1 MEEMKSIKKGLIP
14 LINLLVIIALLT
26 VAFSISG
33 YASSD
38 SVIVNPDDIPLRL
51 YYDEEA
57 PYGNED
63 LSASVGVSGEE
74 YLTKNLD
81 DGWERWSIP
90 LGNGYFGANVFGRTE
105 SERIQLTEK
114 TLANPYYADG
124 KNFGGLNNFSETYI
138 DFGHTNS
145 SVSEYSRELDLKTA
159 ISTVSYVYN
168 GVTYNR
174 EYFTSYPDRALVI
187 KLTASE
193 SGALDFVL
201 RPTIP
206 YEQDYMYESGDKGGK
221 EGTVVSSVAD
231 GVGKIVLSG
240 TLEYYGVDFVG
251 LYNVYTDGTVSATSC
266 TNADG
271 DTDGTITVSDAE
283 CAYIVVTLG
292 TDYELTSDV
301 FTSSDSN
308 KPTLSTDLSYAMSK
322 VEGYLSAITDR
333 IDGLDYESA
342 YTALKEAHLADYT
355 ELFDRVRLNLGA
367 SAEELALTTDELLE
381 SYKSNG
387 TGSYL
392 ETLYFQYGRYLLI
405 ASSRSGALPANLQ
418 GTWNRYEL
426 SPWSAGYWHN
436 INVQMNYWP
445 AFSTNLSETFDAYV
459 DYNAAYMPQ
468 AQSGATSDINSF
480 ISQGF
485 IDSSVLGKDGGNGW
499 SIDTGAYPYTVW
511 GHQRNGVGNL
521 GFTTQLFWDYYLYT
535 GDEAL
540 LRDVVYPI
548 LADAAR
554 YITKVVALDENGEY
568 YLVVDTDSPEQYVDN
583 EWYYTNG
590 TTYAQ
595 SFAFLNNYYCLEAA
609 RELGIDL
616 SNDTLLSTEEY
627 SVLSTVMDQLDRYDP
642 IVIGLS
648 GQVKEFR
655 EEEYYGDLGEYTH
668 RHISQLVGL
677 YPGNLINSNTP
688 AWLDAAKVV
697 LTERGDEAT
706 GWGVAHR
713 INLWARTKDGERAYD
728 LVNQIISTNTAT
740 NLWDLHPPFQIDGN
754 LGGTAGIAEMLLQ
767 SHEGCIAPL
776 AAIPSEWESGS
787 YTGLVARGGFE
798 VGAAWEGGIARTFNI
813 LSGNGGEVSVY
824 YGNISGA
831 SVIRNSDG
839 AAVSFTS
846 DGDDLIT
853 FNTEVGETYIIS
865 GFSADEEPA
874 KVSGI
879 TQMVDFRGASVI
891 KWNEQADA
899 ESYNVYYAKDNDA
912 AYTLLGNT
920 TANYFNFVPATLDT
934 NARYTFKVS
943 AVGEGGNEGEGALC
957 YRNPDPATVD
967 EVSATVSDT
976 GALQLVIKS
985 SAAVKQFKLYKRAS
999 SLGEWTL
1006 VTESAYPVIIL
1017 EDYEPSYEYGISF
1030 ADASLVESR
1039 IESISSLTPVGGA
1052 LDYDPTNILAG
1063 YEFVGASTSTGYI
1076 WSPYVYANLTDGSR
1090 DNMCAIAYQKAG
1102 ANLDGT
1108 LTLNGAAYLNEL
1120 RIYPHYQSTEYL
1132 GTSLI
1137 VQTLTGGEWA
1147 TALTVSSNA
1156 EMAAYMKTVGGAACL
1171 AIPLDNVLAEQI
1183 RIYIPGCYTL
1193 SNGTQRYIGIDE
1205 IECSGFL
1212 VSDEL
1217 TEDISSNAFSSLTSE
1232 NVTLTGASLHPG
1244 TGGLDVLFDGT
1255 ISGANAT
1262 RYATLSET
1270 VGGTHTLTLDLGEA
1284 APLYTLKI
1292 WDFRGAD
1299 YVDGALATRSNET
1312 TVELLVGESWYTVIN
1327 AKPMSVAAAYT
1338 EFNLLGLT
1346 ASQVRI
1352 TFANTRAFD
1361 DGSMPSAS
1369 IYEISCTTAGK
1380 NVEDTESNILSS
1392 LTSENVTL
1400 TGASLHP
1407 ATGGLDVLFDGTTSG
1422 ANATRYATLSETV
1435 GGTHTLTIDLGE
1447 AAPLYTLKIWDF
1459 RGADYVGGVI
1469 ATRSNETTVEL
1480 FNGTEWVTVIDRQ
1493 PMTVAQSHTD
1503 FALGGITASQIR
1515 ITFANTRAFDD
1526 GTMPSA
1532 SIYEIACTTALPEAQ
1547 DYVDRSDL
1555 LLAYEELAGT
1565 SVSDLFGLDGVKAMA
1580 LLRFRDMLTDAEA
1593 DADTVALYAAQIRE
1607 YTENVLTCA
1616 EADTYGTFSGSEI
1629 SEGAETVEI
1638 TYSLSASI
1646 LTSCPD
1652 AYIALGFA
1660 DGTEL
1665 NYPVSMME
1673 SAGGAYRL
1681 SVPLTPEITAGSIST
1696 RLVADDSNYSALS
1709 TASTVACE
1717 HTDTNGDDL
1726 CDACGVSL
1734 KVYAFTYVTSGGV
1747 STDTDDFK
1755 EALIGA
1761 GAGGVINLNRDAEY
1775 YLTATIAGNAFA
1787 SNITIN
1793 LNGYDL
1799 IIWQGDESGNGN
1811 TSRIQIYNRAIT
1823 VNGRAEGETKNGR
1836 LLCMQLVAS
1845 YGSGEGN
1852 YPLFESTGGSPSL
1865 TLNNVDTTVG
1875 ALWYTAGNAGS
1886 SVTVNGGIH
1895 DISLVSRNSF
1905 GWVGA
1910 AAAFTFEA
1918 NGAIFHMGLEAIGQN
1933 NGGALV
1939 ADRASARSTYTFN
1952 DCVITR
1958 YSYTSSFIKYA
1969 TSTSYFYF
1977 NNTDIGCGIN
1987 PETYS
1992 GCTAATSA
2000 NFIFGAGTRFWAD
2013 YVNTKG
2019 YTVADGC
2026 VYAAIANPAD
2036 KYTFTKLQGGF
2047 ATETETSVTFNA
2059 NGSVVCIHADE
2070 NRDGVCD
2077 KCLETVDIPDCT
2089 THTDENGNRLCDVC
2103 GKELGVKAFTY
2114 VTSGGVSTDTD
2125 DFKEALIG
2133 AGAGG
2138 VINLN
2143 RDAEYY
2149 LTATIAGN
2157 AFASNI
2163 TINLN
2168 GYDLIIWQGDESG
2181 NGNTSR
2187 IQIYNRAI
2195 TVNGRAEGETKNGR
2209 LLCMQLVASYGS
2221 GEGNYPLFES
2231 TGGSPSLTLNN
2242 VDTTVGA
2249 LWYTAGNAGSSVT
2262 VNGGIHDI
2270 SLVSRNSFGWVGAAA
2285 AFTFEANGAIFHMG
2299 LEAIGQNNG
2308 GALVADRAS
2317 ARSTYTF
2324 NDCVITRYSYTSSFI
2339 KYATSTSYFYFNNT
2353 DIGCGINPETY
2364 SGCTAATSANFI
2376 FGAGTRFWADYV
2388 NTKGYT
2394 VADGCVYAAIAN
2406 PADKYTFTKLQGGF
2420 ATETETSVTFNANGS
2435 VVCIHA
2441 DENRDGVCDKCLETV
2456 DIPDCTTHTDEN
2468 GNRLCDV
2475 CGADTSVRI
2484 IYVMPDGSTS
2494 EVKVAHGTLV
2504 SNFPEYE
2511 KAEDIENGW
2520 VKIIFDG
2527 GWSTERFG
2535 AAISELTVTDTV
2547 TLYPSASECRAYM
2560 TDSKYNLSLYGNVAI
2575 NIHVPTSSLP
2585 DTLSLISVT
2594 DGEDN
2599 VLVSVGSVLD
2609 AVGEEYDTYT
2619 YGRIRVTELDTV
2631 QTYKVRFEFMGVEF
2645 TQTIKPSISSY
2656 AENVLSSGI
2665 NSAGKTV
2672 VADMV
2677 MYADAIYKYAS
2688 GTSAAISD
2696 SLVSLASGVC
2706 TAAADSATFTGGYM
2720 GDAHNYADYI
2730 SMIAFNVTNFEP
2742 SYEITFRE
2750 EARVRD
2756 VELIIREAWLRGDGT
2771 YNKDDLICSVEKTY
2785 SGEYVTGV
2793 KATGVSIYNV
2803 DKTITIRFT
2812 FEDENGATHTVDAT
2826 YTLNSYY
2833 TGMAADGVSVTEED
2847 LTRAKAVFER
2857 MRAYSDT
2864 AAYYCFDEE
2873 SANADSSLE
2882 SKIKTVYYSDFGAK
2896 GDGVTDDFAA
2906 IYAAHEEANR
2916 LSDEGYTV
2924 RVKAVGGSHS
2934 NANYYIKNLDTA
2946 SETFGK
2952 AVIIRTDTDWTGATF
2967 TVDDTSVT
2975 ASTYEALKAGA
2986 STPIFKASADY
2997 TTSTAGF
3004 HCHWMIGN
3012 NDYDLPT
3019 SEMIPRFADG
3029 LLNASLK
3036 YNGLPE
3042 ITSEQ
3047 VLVKIVD
3054 TSHRNYVRF
3063 GGNYSS
3069 VQHEDIVL
3077 MNTATGEVDP
3087 STPLLYDYHQVSR
3100 YEIYDIGSAPI
3111 TIEGGSFIT
3120 KYNNAFNS
3128 QTTPEYFLRGIS
3140 IERANTTL
3148 KGLTQEY
3155 DYSGTNCITAQD
3167 GMGVTVDAVK
3177 GSPMQ
3182 LIFVNT
3188 AHNVT
3193 LSDMSIYGG
3202 RHYSYGSSGLG
3213 VGNYTVCAYFATQLK
3228 INNVIQH
3235 NTSTEFRQP
3244 VMATNFCKNI
3254 VFRDN
3259 VMSRFDSHMGL
3270 YNVVID
3276 GCDLEA
3282 INLIGGGKAI
3292 ISNTKVYSGIS
3303 GCVVTLR
3310 DDYASVWNGDV
3321 EFKNLTIETGG
3332 SSNVALFGMAYYNY
3346 NPGYY
3351 YSTGYFADK
3360 SSTDSYYAQDTS
3372 SRESGH
3378 YYSTVMPENVTAD
3391 GITILK
3397 NGTEATSGVTLS
3409 VLTQFVGRVENFTYV
3424 DENGNDTT
3432 LSKSYQLHEYQG
3444 DITTYGASVNVG
3456 IWDENFLGIW
3466 NWSSKTTVTVKNPI
3480 KTTESI
3486 TISGLAS
3493 GIGYAEYYDF
3503 GTDKLHTF
3511 DLVFFNPTVTVNGA
3525 APSWSPTGKNI

>member
-2103 GKELGVKAFTY
+2103 G
-2114 VTSGGVSTDTD
+2114 
-2125 DFKEALIG
+2125 
-2133 AGAGG
+2133 
-2138 VINLN
+2138 
-2143 RDAEYY
+2143 
-2149 LTATIAGN
+2149 
-2157 AFASNI
+2157 
-2163 TINLN
+2163 
-2168 GYDLIIWQGDESG
+2168 
-2181 NGNTSR
+2181 
-2187 IQIYNRAI
+2187 
-2195 TVNGRAEGETKNGR
+2195 
-2209 LLCMQLVASYGS
+2209 
-2221 GEGNYPLFES
+2221 
-2231 TGGSPSLTLNN
+2231 
-2242 VDTTVGA
+2242 
-2249 LWYTAGNAGSSVT
+2249 
-2262 VNGGIHDI
+2262 
-2270 SLVSRNSFGWVGAAA
+2270 
-2285 AFTFEANGAIFHMG
+2285 
-2299 LEAIGQNNG
+2299 
-2308 GALVADRAS
+2308 
-2317 ARSTYTF
+2317 
-2324 NDCVITRYSYTSSFI
+2324 
-2339 KYATSTSYFYFNNT
+2339 
-2353 DIGCGINPETY
+2353 
-2364 SGCTAATSANFI
+2364 
-2376 FGAGTRFWADYV
+2376 
-2388 NTKGYT
+2388 
-2394 VADGCVYAAIAN
+2394 
-2406 PADKYTFTKLQGGF
+2406 
-2420 ATETETSVTFNANGS
+2420 
-2435 VVCIHA
+2435 
-2441 DENRDGVCDKCLETV
+2441 
-2456 DIPDCTTHTDEN
+2456 
-2468 GNRLCDV
+2468 
-2475 CGADTSVRI
+2475 ADTSVRI